1 MKELRHK
8 VALITGGAT
17 GIGLALALELAK
29 EPMKIVIASTNKQN
43 LEEAAKKIREAGAID
58 VLQVVCDVSDR
69 SSVEN
74 LRKEATE
81 KFDFVDL
88 LVCNA
93 GVTTSGPFV
102 DHRKEDWSWV
112 YDVVLHG
119 TVYCIQL
126 FYPDMVK
133 RKSGHIVLVG
143 SQAGM
148 AVDWVTLH
156 GPYTSA
162 KAAVM
167 ALGASLRTEA
177 ADHGVGVSNIIVAG
191 TQTEIM
197 KCERSRP
204 ERYGEPLKVDIKKRE
219 ARRIPPQDVAEMIVR
234 GIKEDKAWVATH
246 PELKSLTE
254 GYFGRILASYDQW
267 NQ

>member
-1 MKELRHK
+1 MKELKNK

-29 EPMKIVIASTNKQN
+29 EPMNIVIASTNREN
-43 LEEAAKKIREAGAID
+43 LEASAKKIKEAGLVD
-58 VLQVVCDVSDR
+58 VLPVVCDVSDR
-69 SSVEN
+69 ASVEN
-74 LRKEATE
+74 LYKEAAA
-81 KFDFVDL
+81 KFGFVDL

-102 DHRKEDWSWV
+102 NHRPQDWSWV

-119 TVYCIQL
+119 TTYCIQF
-126 FYPDMVK
+126 FYPDMVE
-133 RKSGHIVLVG
+133 RKTGHIVLIG

-162 KAAVM
+162 KSAVM
-167 ALGASLRTEA
+167 ALGAALRPEA
-177 ADHGVGVSNIIVAG
+177 AENGVGVSNIIVAG

-197 KCERSRP
+197 KSERSRP
-204 ERYGEPLKVDIKKRE
+204 ERYGDALTHDIKKRE
-219 ARRIPPQDVAEMIVR
+219 ARRIPPRDVAEMIVR
-234 GIKEDKAWVATH
+234 GVKEDRGWVATH

-254 GYFGRILASYDQW
+254 DYFGRILASYDQW
-267 NQ
+267 K